1 MNLVL
6 VAYAT
11 RTASARD
18 VAELVADVFREGGHD
33 VRVSDLKGQP
43 AVDGADLVVFGSGIN
58 ANNWYS
64 EATTW
69 AASRADDLRATRVA
83 VFNTCLSAKDP
94 AARDQALGY
103 NAQMVELTGAEA
115 SESFAG
121 RYVPAK
127 VGFFRR
133 LLMRSMN
140 HGEQD
145 HLDPAAV
152 RRWAQGLAA
161 S

>member
-1 MNLVL
+1 MTSVL
-6 VAYAT
+6 VGYAT

-18 VAELVADVFREGGHD
+18 VALTVADVLREGGHD
-33 VRVSDLKGQP
+33 VRVADLKDKP
-43 AVDGADLVVFGSGIN
+43 AVDGAGLVIFGSGIN

-69 AASRADDLRATRVA
+69 AASHAEALKGTRVA
-83 VFNTCLSAKDP
+83 VFNTCLSAQHP
-94 AARDQALGY
+94 AARDQSLAY
-103 NAQMVELTGAEA
+103 NAPMVELTGAEA

-121 RYVPAK
+121 RYVPGK

-133 LLMRSMN
+133 LLMKSMK

-145 HLDPAAV
+145 HFDPAAV
-152 RRWAQGLAA
+152 RAWAVTLTP
-161 S
+161 